1 MSDTPGPDVSG
12 DDGGAAGSGD
22 GDGEATVVG
31 RTPPP
36 APRSPA
42 SLARW
47 HLTPADLGQ
56 AGTLGELAMLAIE
69 REFGGQGQRYD
80 VGELAAVIG
89 ADPASLLLL
98 WRSLGFTEPRPGE
111 QVLSDTDL
119 RMLGGIIPFIS
130 EEAFSEELT
139 LQMTRV
145 IGSAM
150 ERIATAQVDSIL
162 AQFDAAEATAGE
174 GALSPADRPLEV
186 AVTDQALAADT
197 ARVLN
202 AMPDVLEFVWR
213 RHLVN
218 AARRRL
224 LRRVTGESDMCVG
237 FADLVGFTAQAQQL
251 SERELAAVVERFE
264 KLAYDVVTAQGGR
277 VVKMIGDEVLFVAD
291 DIAVGA
297 RIALSLSEAYRE
309 DAALSDVRVGLA
321 AGAVLERE
329 GDVYGPVVNLASRIV
344 TVAFP
349 GSVVVSAEV
358 ASALADDG
366 GLAIRSIRSQPIKDI
381 GKVPLWTLR
390 PADTPRQ
397 PSRTRTARHHLRDRQ
412 ATVAQRRAERQVAAL
427 ERAGQ
432 LAAEAGAQEVVDLI
446 EVLVTGEQ
454 PEDHTGQVEA
464 ITDAV
469 LAADIDPELQVGL
482 LADIDAVRR
491 LGQLEDRA
499 AERAEEADVETHGR
513 ILAIEA
519 EARHRVEE
527 IEAEARRRVEVV
539 LAEAERRVSR
549 VSAEADRHERR
560 LAEEVSR
567 EVERAEREALRRAR
581 RRTIASLLRRRRRP
595 GD

>member
-1 MSDTPGPDVSG
+1 MSDGSPTA
-12 DDGGAAGSGD
+12 DGGEAG
-22 GDGEATVVG
+22 EQPVA
-31 RTPPP
+31 P
-36 APRSPA
+36 APRSA
-42 SLARW
+42 ESLARW
-47 HLTPADLGQ
+47 HLTPDDLGQ
-56 AGTLGELAMLAIE
+56 AGTLGELAMLSLD
-69 REFGGQGQRYD
+69 REFGGRGRRYD
-80 VGELAAVIG
+80 LEELGAAIG
-89 ADPASLLLL
+89 ADPASLRLL

-111 QVLSDTDL
+111 QLLSDTDL
-119 RMLGGIIPFIS
+119 QMLAGIIPFLS
-130 EEAFSEELT
+130 DEAFSEDLA

-150 ERIATAQVDSIL
+150 ERVATAQVDTIL
-162 AQFDAAEATAGE
+162 AQFDAAEAASGE
-174 GALSPADRPLEV
+174 VSLPVAERPVEV
-186 AVTDQALAADT
+186 ATGDQALAADT
-197 ARVLN
+197 AKVLG

-224 LRRVTGESDMCVG
+224 LRRVAGDTAMCVG

-264 KLAYDVVTAQGGR
+264 KLAYDVVTAHGGR

-291 DIAVGA
+291 DVATGA

-309 DAALSDVRVGLA
+309 DASLSDVRVGLA
-321 AGAVLERE
+321 AGEVLERE

-358 ASALADDG
+358 ASELAEDST
-366 GLAIRSIRSQPIKDI
+366 LAIRSIRSQPIKDI
-381 GKVPLWTLR
+381 GRVPLWTLR
-390 PADTPRQ
+390 PVDAPRQ
-397 PSRTRTARHHLRDRQ
+397 PARTRTARHHLRDRQ
-412 ATVAQRRAERQVAAL
+412 AIVGERRVERQVAAL
-427 ERAGQ
+427 EGAAQ
-432 LAAEAGAQEVVDLI
+432 LASEAGAQDVADLI
-446 EVLVTGEQ
+446 GQLMSGEEA
-454 PEDHTGQVEA
+454 EDHTGQVEA

-499 AERAEEADVETHGR
+499 AERADEADVETQGR

-519 EARHRVEE
+519 DARNRVEQ
-527 IEAEARRRVEVV
+527 IEADARRQVEAV

-549 VSAEADRHERR
+549 VSADADRQERR
-560 LAEEVSR
+560 LADEMSR
-567 EVERAEREALRRAR
+567 DAARAEREALRRAR
-581 RRTIASLLRRRRRP
+581 RRTIASMLRRRRRP
-595 GD
+595 PD